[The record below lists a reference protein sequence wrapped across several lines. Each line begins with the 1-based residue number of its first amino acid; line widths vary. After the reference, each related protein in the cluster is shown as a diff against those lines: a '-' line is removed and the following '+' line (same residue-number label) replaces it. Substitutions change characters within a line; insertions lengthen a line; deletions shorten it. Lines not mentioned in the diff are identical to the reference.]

1 MENRKPLFY
10 DLTLREGS
18 QVLKNF
24 WNIEQ
29 KESVFLQLL
38 KLGVQIIEV
47 GFSGSSKEDFEA
59 CRHLASIAS
68 PEVIVSGLARAKE
81 QDILRIAE
89 ALKKAGRTRIH
100 VFISFSPFHMR
111 NVLKKTPEEV
121 RKTAV
126 EAVDFAR
133 GLLGENQEVQ
143 FSVEHFGDC
152 AENLSFVVDAL
163 QDVAAAG
170 ATIINLS
177 NTVERTRPLQFV
189 GMIKTV
195 FENLPGV
202 TPSVYCHNDLGM
214 GTATAVESF
223 FAGASQL
230 ECSLNGLGNQAG
242 SASLF
247 EVAMSLYNCGVQ
259 VPLDM
264 SSLYE
269 TARMLA
275 GSAPLPLRDERTFSG
290 FDGQVSRGRIQQE
303 GTGKTCGMKRGAVRP
318 ADPSRI
324 GGGGGGHP
332 VFTSQSGKMLIYDM
346 IRQAGYAITV
356 EDALRIFPAARK
368 KAEEMGGLPLKYL
381 LNLYISESMKS
392 R

>member
-10 DLTLREGS
+10 DLTLREGT
-18 QVLKNF
+18 QVLKHS

-29 KESVFLQLL
+29 KECVFLQLL
-38 KLGVQIIEV
+38 KLGVQVIEI
-47 GFSGSSKEDFEA
+47 GFSGSNEADFEA
-59 CRHLASIAS
+59 CRHLASIAP

-81 QDILRIAE
+81 QDILMIAE
-89 ALKKAGRTRIH
+89 ALKKASRTRIH

-152 AENLSFVVDAL
+152 AENLPFVIDAL
-163 QDVAAAG
+163 QDVVAAG

-189 GMIKTV
+189 GMMKTV

-230 ECSLNGLGNQAG
+230 ECSLNGLGNPTG
-242 SASLF
+242 SASLCD
-247 EVAMSLYNCGVQ
+247 VAMSLYNCGVQ

-264 SSLYE
+264 SALYE

-275 GSAPLPLRDERTFSG
+275 GTERLPLHDERTLPG
-290 FDGQVSRGRIQQE
+290 YDRPVSRGRIHQD
-303 GTGKTCGMKRGAVRP
+303 GTGKACGKGKGAVRSV
-318 ADPSRI
+318 APSLM
-324 GGGGGGHP
+324 GGGGVGHP
-332 VFTSQSGKMLIYDM
+332 VFTSQSGKMAIYDM

-368 KAEEMGGLPLKYL
+368 KADEMGGLPLKYL